1 MGDSFLG
8 FDLGTVYPAFGLGG
22 VRRPLLA
29 RGRLLPSVSGCGGL
43 DDIPGLDPGPVC
55 ISGSRWVSTHVSV
68 GCGRLCLRSRCRNV
82 RLRGVRRGGS
92 ALGAAVPAGLF
103 LLQETFDPP
112 CRPPCPASGSILD
125 PVAAVVIGPPSLGS
139 VPKLAPQAL
148 GPVLQTMAD
157 EGFRRGLDF
166 LLRALLLNS
175 LFLYFFDASSPPT

>member
-22 VRRPLLA
+22 DHRPLLA
-29 RGRLLPSVSGCGGL
+29 RGRLLPSVSGCGCFNGFL
-43 DDIPGLDPGPVC
+43 GLDPGPVY
-55 ISGSRWVSTHVSV
+55 ISGSRWVSAHVSV
-68 GCGRLCLRSRCRNV
+68 GCGRLCLRSRCRSV

-92 ALGAAVPAGLF
+92 ALGVAVPAGLF
-103 LLQETFDPP
+103 LLQEAFDPP
-112 CRPPCPASGSILD
+112 RRPLCSAGGGILD
-125 PVAAVVIGPPSLGS
+125 PVAAVVIGPPALGS

-166 LLRALLLNS
+166 LLRALLLNA
-175 LFLYFFDASSPPT
+175 LFFYFFDAPSPPT